1 MLFRRSTLFLVF
13 CSALS
18 AATIYDLKTDWSD
31 TNNPNGAWA
40 YRQDGSMLPHND
52 VSVCCAPGFGILGA
66 WAPSPRGGNFL
77 PVWAKATGNN
87 SGSGFLAGDI
97 LFHSVDGL
105 KGNPDLGEGNVTW
118 TAPVSGSIDI

>member
-40 YRQDGSMLPHND
+40 YRQDGSTLPHND
-52 VSVCCAPGFGILGA
+52 VSVCCSPGSGINAA
-66 WAPSPRGGNFL
+66 WAPGSVLGNFL
-77 PVWAKATGNN
+77 PLWAKATANN
-87 SGSGFLAGDI
+87 TAAGFLAGDI
-97 LFHSVDGL
+97 IVHSV
-105 KGNPDLGEGNVTW
+105 
-118 TAPVSGSIDI
+118 